1 MKKILFMAA
10 FGVSV
15 TGFAQVNGKIN
26 FPKGQKIEMTTET
39 KKTATTELMGQSM
52 ESTLNSSV
60 TEVFDVVDVTAGGA
74 TIGHTVKHLVFTANG
89 MGNSQSFDSEKEEDR
104 KGEMGKIMD
113 KALHNKYKMVV
124 DPFGAITSVQADE
137 TNPNATKDPESEAM
151 TELVSTQLGLKLGLP
166 KQGDVTVF
174 KILPNRQIKQGDT
187 WTDSDSANGQKRTT
201 VYKVNNITASEILL
215 DYSEDINVNTKQQI
229 MGTDANIKSDDK
241 VVGQITLDKTTG
253 LLKQK
258 TATIDTKATM
268 EAQGMSIPSTGKTT
282 VTVTLKTS

>member
-1 MKKILFMAA
+1 
-10 FGVSV
+10 
-15 TGFAQVNGKIN
+15 
-26 FPKGQKIEMTTET
+26 
-39 KKTATTELMGQSM
+39 
-52 ESTLNSSV
+52 
-60 TEVFDVVDVTAGGA
+60 
-74 TIGHTVKHLVFTANG
+74 
-89 MGNSQSFDSEKEEDR
+89 GNSQSFDSEKEEDR

-201 VYKVNNITASEILL
+201 VYKVNNITASEVLL
-215 DYSEDINVNTKQQI
+215 DYSEVINVNTKQQI

>member
-60 TEVFDVVDVTAGGA
+60 TEVFDVEDVTPGGA
-74 TIGHTVKHLVFTANG
+74 RIGHTVKHLVFTANG

-201 VYKVNNITASEILL
+201 VYKVNNITANEVLL

-258 TATIDTKATM
+258 TATIETKATM

>member
-89 MGNSQSFDSEKEEDR
+89 MG
-104 KGEMGKIMD
+104 
-113 KALHNKYKMVV
+113 
-124 DPFGAITSVQADE
+124 
-137 TNPNATKDPESEAM
+137 
-151 TELVSTQLGLKLGLP
+151 
-166 KQGDVTVF
+166 
-174 KILPNRQIKQGDT
+174 
-187 WTDSDSANGQKRTT
+187 
-201 VYKVNNITASEILL
+201 
-215 DYSEDINVNTKQQI
+215 
-229 MGTDANIKSDDK
+229 
-241 VVGQITLDKTTG
+241 
-253 LLKQK
+253 
-258 TATIDTKATM
+258 
-268 EAQGMSIPSTGKTT
+268 
-282 VTVTLKTS
+282 